1 MTATGGRGPNLVS
14 APLSHGD
21 TDEAIQRV
29 IRQGVPGTTM
39 PAFDLGMDEIVQ
51 ITGYLKSLSKN
62 ATRQDQIPGDPQ
74 AGKQIYAKSGC
85 VGCHRVDG
93 QGSIFGPELTRIG
106 ASRSIEYLRES
117 IVKPSADIPEA
128 FQGVSAVLK
137 NGSRVRGLRMNEDT
151 FSLQMRERSQKI
163 RMFDKADL
171 REVVYETQSLMPA
184 YTKLAAADLDNL
196 VAYLASL
203 RAPVDSSAT
212 VKKAG
217 GIK

>member
-1 MTATGGRGPNLVS
+1 M
-14 APLSHGD
+14 
-21 TDEAIQRV
+21 E
-29 IRQGVPGTTM
+29 
-39 PAFDLGMDEIVQ
+39 
-51 ITGYLKSLSKN
+51 
-62 ATRQDQIPGDPQ
+62 
-74 AGKQIYAKSGC
+74 
-85 VGCHRVDG
+85 G

-117 IVKPSADIPEA
+117 IVKPSADIAEA

-137 NGSRVRGLRMNEDT
+137 DGSGVRGVRMNEDT

-203 RAPVDSSAT
+203 RAPVDASAT